1 MIFGVGTDIIDTNRI
16 NKILNKYNEKFIKRI
31 FGSNEIGLLNKKK
44 SINNFLAK
52 RFAGKEATWK
62 ALCSKRGDGLNFR
75 EIEILNNEQGQPH
88 LFFSGRTKNYI
99 TSKEKS
105 LGADL
110 KFDISLSDE
119 PPYVLAFV
127 VISLAPVTKVLHKN

>member
-52 RFAGKEATWK
+52 RLLGKKQHGKLYAQKGVMGST
-62 ALCSKRGDGLNFR
+62 L
-75 EIEILNNEQGQPH
+75 
-88 LFFSGRTKNYI
+88 
-99 TSKEKS
+99 EK
-105 LGADL
+105 
-110 KFDISLSDE
+110 
-119 PPYVLAFV
+119 
-127 VISLAPVTKVLHKN
+127 

>member
-16 NKILNKYNEKFIKRI
+16 NKLLNKYNDKFIKRI

-44 SINNFLAK
+44 IIDNFLAK

-75 EIEILNNEQGQPH
+75 EIEILNNQEGKPY
-88 LFFSGRTKNYI
+88 LFFSGKTKDYI
-99 TSKEKS
+99 TFKEKS

-119 PPYVLAFV
+119 PPYALAFV
-127 VISLAPVTKVLHKN
+127 VIYLAPIKKVLHKN